1 MSSFL
6 KFPEAVSIIPKYLYL
21 LTHSITSLPSL
32 KFSVISLLS
41 LLKITTLVFFILTF
55 KHQSLQY
62 WCKISS
68 LCWSPSALLE
78 MRTKSSAY
86 SSKDVISFPDKL
98 TESSRSI
105 FSRIFEKS
113 FKKILKMFGLKT
125 SPCLPHTSGVNG
137 SVSLSLILTEMLLP
151 LPYILHSTL

>member
-6 KFPEAVSIIPKYLYL
+6 KFPEADSIIPKYLYL

-32 KFSVISLLS
+32 KFSVISLIV

-62 WCKISS
+62 WCTISS

-86 SSKDVISFPDKL
+86 SSKDVIFFPDKL

-113 FKKILKMFGLKT
+113 FKKFLKMYGLRHH
-125 SPCLPHTSGVNG
+125 PVCLIPQ
-137 SVSLSLILTEMLLP
+137 E
-151 LPYILHSTL
+151 

>member
-1 MSSFL
+1 MYGRGNNISVKINDRLTDPFT
-6 KFPEAVSIIPKYLYL
+6 PEV
-21 LTHSITSLPSL
+21 
-32 KFSVISLLS
+32 
-41 LLKITTLVFFILTF
+41 FILTF

-113 FKKILKMFGLKT
+113 FKKI
-125 SPCLPHTSGVNG
+125 
-137 SVSLSLILTEMLLP
+137 
-151 LPYILHSTL
+151 